1 MASEA
6 VAVLLLVFL
15 SGSTFGIKLEGNG
28 YTDVLI
34 AINPVVP
41 ENPLLIE
48 RIKEMMSNASSVLFT
63 ATEDKFYF
71 EEITIL
77 VPPNWSQG
85 GYGRTKTET
94 YEKAKIII
102 NEENR
107 AYGDQP
113 YTLQYG
119 QCGSE
124 SRYIHLTTKFIL
136 DDELIKLY
144 GPRDKVLVHEWAH
157 LRWGVYD
164 EFDDGQPFYK
174 GAHSDIQA
182 TRCSLELDG
191 KIVNRI
197 NHTNCTHID
206 PNNKIY
212 TQDCVFLADSE
223 QWENTASLMSYPS
236 LHKVT
241 RFCSNKTHNSEA
253 PNAQNRMCDNR
264 DVMDV
269 IFTSSVDA
277 KANVQPLKGP
287 HPVPR
292 FTVMQRGQ
300 RVVCLVLDVS
310 GSMRGSRILQQ
321 QQAASLFLT
330 TIVEDHSYVGIVTF
344 TKDAKT
350 LKPLTVIHGEESR
363 TQLVRYL
370 PSEANGGTDICKGL
384 KKGFEELRKD
394 NGNTMGDEIIL
405 LTDGESEL
413 NCASE
418 VKESGAIVNTIALG
432 PSANKEL
439 KMLSEIS
446 GGKYFYASE
455 NLDQTELVNVF
466 ASLTTTNGD
475 LTHQTILLDSSGM
488 KGKGILNGT
497 VSVDHTIG
505 NKTTF
510 LVLHESQSPEDI
522 EIKSPSGQIYDF
534 IDFQHSSISKMHS
547 LVIQGTAETGEWT
560 YTIKNTLSDQYIT
573 ITITSCAVSDA
584 IPPVT
589 VKAHM
594 SQQSIDGS
602 KPMLVYAEVNQKG
615 VPVILADVM
624 ATLKSDSGDQ
634 YQLQLL
640 DNGAGADAFRN
651 DGIYSRYFTT
661 SKNGRYNLKVKV
673 QRKNKSKNNGQ
684 VRLKR
689 HSVAPYVPGYVIK
702 GKVVMNPPKP
712 PVSEDDLQADVG
724 SFTRTAIGESFS
736 VSLPPGVPPPNFPPN
751 KITDLNAEIE
761 EDKVMLTWTAP
772 GEDMDQGTAD
782 SYEIRVSMDLEALR
796 GSFSGA
802 HLMNTSDI
810 RPLEAGSTEEYSFLS
825 SYIINAEPETVM
837 FFAVRSCDKDSLMS
851 DMSNVAK
858 ATKIVPFVPT
868 TTTPTISQYPSPNL
882 KRSSGSNV
890 VAVVVSVIGT
900 AAVIIA
906 VLVVTRMRLNRPGNT
921 PNFTETQVSTS
932 FL

>member
-1 MASEA
+1 ITMASEA

-144 GPRDKVLVHEWAH
+144 GPRVLVHEWAH

-174 GAHSDIQA
+174 GAHSDIQ
-182 TRCSLELDG
+182 
-191 KIVNRI
+191 
-197 NHTNCTHID
+197 
-206 PNNKIY
+206 
-212 TQDCVFLADSE
+212 
-223 QWENTASLMSYPS
+223 
-236 LHKVT
+236 VT

-689 HSVAPYVPGYVIK
+689 HI
-702 GKVVMNPPKP
+702 VMNPPKP

>member
-85 GYGRTKTET
+85 DE
-94 YEKAKIII
+94 
-102 NEENR
+102 
-107 AYGDQP
+107 AYW
-113 YTLQYG
+113 QYY
-119 QCGSE
+119 SD
-124 SRYIHLTTKFIL
+124 SIAFKY
-136 DDELIKLY
+136 
-144 GPRDKVLVHEWAH
+144 KVLVHEWAH

-882 KRSSGSNV
+882 KDHGKMIRFSGFTIY
-890 VAVVVSVIGT
+890 SVWAKLT
-900 AAVIIA
+900 
-906 VLVVTRMRLNRPGNT
+906 
-921 PNFTETQVSTS
+921 FS
-932 FL
+932 FLFYKLLTTFLPNSK

>member
-48 RIKEMMSNASSVLFT
+48 RIKEMVSNASSVLFT

-85 GYGRTKTET
+85 DYGRTKTET

-144 GPRDKVLVHEWAH
+144 GPRGKVLVHEWAH

-174 GAHSDIQA
+174 GAHSDIQ
-182 TRCSLELDG
+182 
-191 KIVNRI
+191 
-197 NHTNCTHID
+197 
-206 PNNKIY
+206 
-212 TQDCVFLADSE
+212 
-223 QWENTASLMSYPS
+223 
-236 LHKVT
+236 VT
-241 RFCSNKTHNSEA
+241 TFCSNKTHNSEA

-287 HPVPR
+287 HPAPR

-330 TIVEDHSYVGIVTF
+330 TVVEDNSYVGIVTF
-344 TKDAKT
+344 TNDATT

-418 VKESGAIVNTIALG
+418 VKESGAIVNTIAFG

-439 KMLSEIS
+439 KIMSEISVNFPFKADETVTFFLHTLFKSLSIIFILLVLFYVS
-446 GGKYFYASE
+446 GGKYFYASD
-455 NLDQTELVNVF
+455 NLDTTELVNVF

-488 KGKGILNGT
+488 KGNGILNGT

-534 IDFQHSSISKMHS
+534 IDFQHSAISKTHS

-615 VPVILADVM
+615 VPVILADVI

-651 DGIYSRYFTT
+651 DGIYSRYFIT
-661 SKNGRYNLKVKV
+661 SKKGRYNLKVKV
-673 QRKNKSKNNGQ
+673 QRKDKGKNNGQ

-761 EDKVMLTWTAP
+761 EDKLMLTWTAP

-796 GSFSGA
+796 GNFSGA

>member
-1 MASEA
+1 ITMASEA

-41 ENPLLIE
+41 ENPLLIK
-48 RIKEMMSNASSVLFT
+48 RIKDMVSDASSVLFT
-63 ATEDKFYF
+63 ATEGKFYF

-85 GYGRTKTET
+85 DYGRTKTET
-94 YEKAKIII
+94 YEKANIVI

-124 SRYIHLTTKFIL
+124 SRYTHLTTKFML

-144 GPRDKVLVHEWAH
+144 GPRGKVLVHEWAH

-164 EFDDGQPFYK
+164 ENDDGQPFYK
-174 GAHSDIQA
+174 GAHGGIQA
-182 TRCSLELDG
+182 TRCSVELYG
-191 KIVNRI
+191 QIVNRI
-197 NHTNCTHID
+197 NHTKCTHID
-206 PNNKIY
+206 PNTKLY

-223 QWENTASLMSYPS
+223 HWEKTASLMSYPS

-241 RFCSNKTHNSEA
+241 RFCSKKTHNREA

-287 HPVPR
+287 HPAPR

-310 GSMRGSRILQQ
+310 GSMHGSRILQQ

-330 TIVEDHSYVGIVTF
+330 TIVEDNSYVGIVTF
-344 TKDAKT
+344 TNYATT
-350 LKPLTVIHGEESR
+350 LKPLTVIHREESR
-363 TQLVRYL
+363 TQLVNYL
-370 PSEANGGTDICKGL
+370 PVEAIGGTDICKGL
-384 KKGFEELRKD
+384 KKGFEVNIKKKFKQHLHKK
-394 NGNTMGDEIIL
+394 DEIIL

-413 NCASE
+413 DCVSE

-439 KMLSEIS
+439 KRMSEIS
-446 GGKYFYASE
+446 
-455 NLDQTELVNVF
+455 
-466 ASLTTTNGD
+466 
-475 LTHQTILLDSSGM
+475 
-488 KGKGILNGT
+488 GILNGT
-497 VSVDHTIG
+497 VSVDHTVG

-534 IDFQHSSISKMHS
+534 IDFQPSSISKTHS
-547 LVIQGTAETGEWT
+547 LVIQGTAETGDWT
-560 YTIKNTLSDQYIT
+560 YTIKNTLSDQSIT
-573 ITITSCAVSDA
+573 ITITSRAVSEA

-589 VKAHM
+589 VKAYM

-624 ATLKSDSGDQ
+624 ATLESDAGDQ
-634 YQLQLL
+634 YQLELL

-651 DGIYSRYFTT
+651 DGIYSRFFTT
-661 SKNGRYNLKVKV
+661 SKKGRYNLKVKV
-673 QRKNKSKNNGQ
+673 QRKDKGKNNGQ

-702 GKVVMNPPKP
+702 GKSPIVMNPPKP
-712 PVSEDDLQADVG
+712 PFSEDDLQDDVG

-736 VSLPPGVPPPNFPPN
+736 VSLPP
-751 KITDLNAEIE
+751 DLNAEIE

-796 GSFSGA
+796 GNFSGA

-810 RPLEAGSTEEYSFLS
+810 QPLEAGSTEEYSFLS

-837 FFAVRSCDKDSLMS
+837 FFAVRSRDKDSLMS

-858 ATKIVPFVPT
+858 ATKMLRFVPFVQT
-868 TTTPTISQYPSPNL
+868 TSTSTISQYPSPNL
-882 KRSSGSNV
+882 KEQNISIMVMLPV
-890 VAVVVSVIGT
+890 VYWLTNYAVMT
-900 AAVIIA
+900 
-906 VLVVTRMRLNRPGNT
+906 N
-921 PNFTETQVSTS
+921 
-932 FL
+932 

>member
-1 MASEA
+1 SITMASEA

-41 ENPLLIE
+41 ENPLLIK
-48 RIKEMMSNASSVLFT
+48 RIKDMVSDASSVLFT
-63 ATEDKFYF
+63 ATEGKFYF

-85 GYGRTKTET
+85 DYGRTKTET
-94 YEKAKIII
+94 YEKANIVI

-124 SRYIHLTTKFIL
+124 SRYTHLTTKFML

-144 GPRDKVLVHEWAH
+144 GPRGKVLVHEWAH

-164 EFDDGQPFYK
+164 ENDDGGFYM
-174 GAHSDIQA
+174 
-182 TRCSLELDG
+182 EP
-191 KIVNRI
+191 KIVI
-197 NHTNCTHID
+197 
-206 PNNKIY
+206 PGVKKGY
-212 TQDCVFLADSE
+212 TWNQKGFSYGDSRRTFLEPFFLRVYAVFLNCIILSFDKLLFMY
-223 QWENTASLMSYPS
+223 TL
-236 LHKVT
+236 KVT
-241 RFCSNKTHNSEA
+241 RFCSKKTHNREA

-287 HPVPR
+287 HPAPR

-310 GSMRGSRILQQ
+310 GSMHGSRILQQ

-330 TIVEDHSYVGIVTF
+330 TIVEDNSYVGIVTF
-344 TKDAKT
+344 TNYATT
-350 LKPLTVIHGEESR
+350 LKPLTVIHREESR
-363 TQLVRYL
+363 TQLVNYL
-370 PSEANGGTDICKGL
+370 PVEAIGGTDICKGL
-384 KKGFEELRKD
+384 KKGFEELCKD

-413 NCASE
+413 DCVSE

-439 KMLSEIS
+439 KRMSEIS
-446 GGKYFYASE
+446 GGKYFYASD

-475 LTHQTILLDSSGM
+475 FTHQTILLDSSGM
-488 KGKGILNGT
+488 KRKGILNGT
-497 VSVDHTIG
+497 VSVDHTVG

-534 IDFQHSSISKMHS
+534 IDFQPSSISKTHS
-547 LVIQGTAETGEWT
+547 LVIQGTAETGDWT
-560 YTIKNTLSDQYIT
+560 YTIKNTLSDQSIT
-573 ITITSCAVSDA
+573 ITITSRAVSEA

-589 VKAHM
+589 VKAYM

-624 ATLKSDSGDQ
+624 ATLESDAGDQ
-634 YQLQLL
+634 YQLELL

-651 DGIYSRYFTT
+651 DGIYSRFFTT
-661 SKNGRYNLKVKV
+661 SKKGRYNLKVKV
-673 QRKNKSKNNGQ
+673 QRKDKGKNNGQ

-702 GKVVMNPPKP
+702 GKSPIVMNPPKP
-712 PVSEDDLQADVG
+712 PFSEDDLQDDVG

-736 VSLPPGVPPPNFPPN
+736 VSLPP
-751 KITDLNAEIE
+751 DLNAEIE

-796 GSFSGA
+796 GNFSGA

-810 RPLEAGSTEEYSFLS
+810 QPLEAGSTEEYSFLS

-837 FFAVRSCDKDSLMS
+837 FFAVRSRDKDSLMS

-858 ATKIVPFVPT
+858 ATKMLRFVPFVQT
-868 TTTPTISQYPSPNL
+868 TSTSTISQYPSPNL
-882 KRSSGSNV
+882 KRIV
-890 VAVVVSVIGT
+890 
-900 AAVIIA
+900 
-906 VLVVTRMRLNRPGNT
+906 
-921 PNFTETQVSTS
+921 FTETTESRICHPSSKTQPLVPSW
-932 FL
+932 

>member
-6 VAVLLLVFL
+6 VPVLLLVFL
-15 SGSTFGIKLEGNG
+15 LGSTFGIKLEGNG

-48 RIKEMMSNASSVLFT
+48 RIKEMVSNASSVLFT

-85 GYGRTKTET
+85 DYGRTKTET
-94 YEKAKIII
+94 YEKANIVI
-102 NEENR
+102 NEGNR

-144 GPRDKVLVHEWAH
+144 GPRGKVLVHEWAH

-164 EFDDGQPFYK
+164 EYDAGQPFYK
-174 GAHSDIQA
+174 GAHSNIQ
-182 TRCSLELDG
+182 
-191 KIVNRI
+191 
-197 NHTNCTHID
+197 
-206 PNNKIY
+206 
-212 TQDCVFLADSE
+212 
-223 QWENTASLMSYPS
+223 
-236 LHKVT
+236 VT
-241 RFCSNKTHNSEA
+241 TFCSNKTHNSEA

-287 HPVPR
+287 RPAPR
-292 FTVMQRGQ
+292 FTVIQRGQ

-310 GSMRGSRILQQ
+310 GSMG
-321 QQAASLFLT
+321 
-330 TIVEDHSYVGIVTF
+330 
-344 TKDAKT
+344 
-350 LKPLTVIHGEESR
+350 
-363 TQLVRYL
+363 
-370 PSEANGGTDICKGL
+370 
-384 KKGFEELRKD
+384 ELRKN

-413 NCASE
+413 DCASE

-439 KMLSEIS
+439 KMMSEIS
-446 GGKYFYASE
+446 GGKYFYASD

-475 LTHQTILLDSSGM
+475 LTHQTIL
-488 KGKGILNGT
+488 
-497 VSVDHTIG
+497 
-505 NKTTF
+505 
-510 LVLHESQSPEDI
+510 
-522 EIKSPSGQIYDF
+522 
-534 IDFQHSSISKMHS
+534 
-547 LVIQGTAETGEWT
+547 TGDWT

-573 ITITSCAVSDA
+573 ITITSCAVSEA

-589 VKAHM
+589 VKTHM

-624 ATLKSDSGDQ
+624 ATLESDAGDH
-634 YQLQLL
+634 YQLELL

-651 DGIYSRYFTT
+651 DGIYSRFFTT
-661 SKNGRYNLKVKV
+661 SKKGRYNLKVKV
-673 QRKNKSKNNGQ
+673 QRKDKGKNNGQ

-736 VSLPPGVPPPNFPPN
+736 VSLSPGVPPPNFPPN

-761 EDKVMLTWTAP
+761 EDKVMLTWTSP

-796 GSFSGA
+796 GNFIGA

-858 ATKIVPFVPT
+858 ATKNFIRFKCPRQLNPWLNLVCRLPNGSQVIRVPCPRASPLLS
-868 TTTPTISQYPSPNL
+868 PTIFTPVSPQPLSPCFPSAVSHHLHPSLPRAPVPVLPLCCLPPSSPQSPPSPCPRASPL
-882 KRSSGSNV
+882 LSPTIFTPVSPQPLSPCFPS
-890 VAVVVSVIGT
+890 AVSHHLHPSLPPAPVQT
-900 AAVIIA
+900 T
-906 VLVVTRMRLNRPGNT
+906 L
-921 PNFTETQVSTS
+921 
-932 FL
+932 

>member
-6 VAVLLLVFL
+6 VVVLLLVFL

-41 ENPLLIE
+41 ENPLLIK
-48 RIKEMMSNASSVLFT
+48 RIKEMVSNASSVLFT

-77 VPPNWSQG
+77 VPPNWTQG
-85 GYGRTKTET
+85 DYGRTKTET
-94 YEKAKIII
+94 YEKANIVI

-124 SRYIHLTTKFIL
+124 SRYTHLTPKFML

-144 GPRDKVLVHEWAH
+144 GPRGKVLVHEWAH

-164 EFDDGQPFYK
+164 EYDDGQPFYK
-174 GAHSDIQA
+174 GAHGDIQA
-182 TRCSLELDG
+182 TRCSLELYG
-191 KIVNRI
+191 QIVNRI

-206 PNNKIY
+206 PNTKIY
-212 TQDCVFLADSE
+212 TQDCVFVADSE
-223 QWENTASLMSYPS
+223 LWKKTASLMSYPS
-236 LHKVT
+236 LDKVT
-241 RFCSNKTHNSEA
+241 RFCSKKTHNREA

-287 HPVPR
+287 HPAPR

-310 GSMRGSRILQQ
+310 GSM
-321 QQAASLFLT
+321 
-330 TIVEDHSYVGIVTF
+330 H
-344 TKDAKT
+344 
-350 LKPLTVIHGEESR
+350 
-363 TQLVRYL
+363 VRYCNI
-370 PSEANGGTDICKGL
+370 SIIV
-384 KKGFEELRKD
+384 ELRKD

-413 NCASE
+413 DCVSE

-439 KMLSEIS
+439 KRMSEIS
-446 GGKYFYASE
+446 GGKYFYASD
-455 NLDQTELVNVF
+455 NLDQTELVN
-466 ASLTTTNGD
+466 
-475 LTHQTILLDSSGM
+475 LDSSGM
-488 KGKGILNGT
+488 RRKGILNGT
-497 VSVDHTIG
+497 VSVDHTVG

-534 IDFQHSSISKMHS
+534 IDFQPSSISKTHS
-547 LVIQGTAETGEWT
+547 LVIQGTAETGDWT
-560 YTIKNTLSDQYIT
+560 YTIKNTLSDQSIT
-573 ITITSCAVSDA
+573 ITITSRAVSEA

-589 VKAHM
+589 VKAYM

-624 ATLKSDSGDQ
+624 ATLESDAGDQ
-634 YQLQLL
+634 YQLELL

-651 DGIYSRYFTT
+651 DGIYSRFFTT
-661 SKNGRYNLKVKV
+661 SKKGRYNLKVKV
-673 QRKNKSKNNGQ
+673 QRKDKGKNNGQ

-712 PVSEDDLQADVG
+712 PVSEDDLEADVG

-796 GSFSGA
+796 GNFSGA

-810 RPLEAGSTEEYSFLS
+810 QPLEAGSTEEYSFLS

-837 FFAVRSCDKDSLMS
+837 FFAVCSRDKDSLMS

-858 ATKIVPFVPT
+858 ATKMLPFVPFIQT
-868 TTTPTISQYPSPNL
+868 TTTSTISQYLSPNL

-906 VLVVTRMRLNRPGNT
+906 VLVVSRMRLNRPGNT
-921 PNFTETQVSTS
+921 PHFTETQVSTS
-932 FL
+932 LL

>member
-1 MASEA
+1 RSITMASEA

-41 ENPLLIE
+41 ENPLLIK
-48 RIKEMMSNASSVLFT
+48 RIKDMVSDASSVLFT
-63 ATEDKFYF
+63 ATEGKFYF

-77 VPPNWSQG
+77 VPPNCI
-85 GYGRTKTET
+85 
-94 YEKAKIII
+94 AF
-102 NEENR
+102 
-107 AYGDQP
+107 
-113 YTLQYG
+113 
-119 QCGSE
+119 
-124 SRYIHLTTKFIL
+124 HF
-136 DDELIKLY
+136 
-144 GPRDKVLVHEWAH
+144 LVHEWAH

-164 EFDDGQPFYK
+164 ENDDGQPFYK
-174 GAHSDIQA
+174 GAHGGIQA
-182 TRCSLELDG
+182 TRCSVELYG
-191 KIVNRI
+191 QIVNRI
-197 NHTNCTHID
+197 NHTKCTHID
-206 PNNKIY
+206 PNTKLY

-223 QWENTASLMSYPS
+223 HWEKTASLI
-236 LHKVT
+236 
-241 RFCSNKTHNSEA
+241 FCSKKTHNREA

-287 HPVPR
+287 HPAPR

-310 GSMRGSRILQQ
+310 GSMHGSRILQQ

-330 TIVEDHSYVGIVTF
+330 TIVEDNSYVGIVTF
-344 TKDAKT
+344 TNYATT
-350 LKPLTVIHGEESR
+350 LKPLTVIHREESR
-363 TQLVRYL
+363 TQLVNYL
-370 PSEANGGTDICKGL
+370 PVEAIGGTDICKGL
-384 KKGFEELRKD
+384 KKGFELCKD

-413 NCASE
+413 DCVSE

-439 KMLSEIS
+439 KRMSEIS
-446 GGKYFYASE
+446 
-455 NLDQTELVNVF
+455 
-466 ASLTTTNGD
+466 
-475 LTHQTILLDSSGM
+475 
-488 KGKGILNGT
+488 GILNGT
-497 VSVDHTIG
+497 VSVDHTVG

-534 IDFQHSSISKMHS
+534 IDFQPSSISKTHS
-547 LVIQGTAETGEWT
+547 LVIQGTAETGDWT
-560 YTIKNTLSDQYIT
+560 YTIKNTLSDQSIT
-573 ITITSCAVSDA
+573 ITITSRAVSEA

-589 VKAHM
+589 VKAYM

-624 ATLKSDSGDQ
+624 ATLESDAGDQ
-634 YQLQLL
+634 YQLELL

-651 DGIYSRYFTT
+651 DGIYSRFFTT
-661 SKNGRYNLKVKV
+661 SKKGRYNLKVKV
-673 QRKNKSKNNGQ
+673 QRKDKGKNNGQ

-702 GKVVMNPPKP
+702 GKSPIVMNPPKP
-712 PVSEDDLQADVG
+712 PFSEDDLQDDLL
-724 SFTRTAIGESFS
+724 SQSPTWC
-736 VSLPPGVPPPNFPPN
+736 PPSKFPPN

-796 GSFSGA
+796 GNFSGA

-810 RPLEAGSTEEYSFLS
+810 QPLEAGSTEEYSFLS

-837 FFAVRSCDKDSLMS
+837 FFAVRSRDKDSLMS

-858 ATKIVPFVPT
+858 ATKMLRFVPFVQT
-868 TTTPTISQYPSPNL
+868 TSTSTISQYPSPNL

-900 AAVIIA
+900 TAVIIA
-906 VLVVTRMRLNRPGNT
+906 VLVVSRMRLNRPGNT
-921 PNFTETQVSTS
+921 PHFTETQVSTS
-932 FL
+932 LL